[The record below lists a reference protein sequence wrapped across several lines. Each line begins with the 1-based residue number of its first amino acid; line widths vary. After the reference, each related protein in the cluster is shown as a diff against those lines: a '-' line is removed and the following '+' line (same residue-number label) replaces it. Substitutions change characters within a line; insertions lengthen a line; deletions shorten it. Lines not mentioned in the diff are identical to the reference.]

1 MRAASSRRTTTVA
14 EMCVRPAHSWLL
26 PLYNAVSN
34 KILWLTMVISSSG
47 RCCWLLCLV
56 SHWFVTE
63 GAGTTLSRRLL
74 LLRAC
79 SCINYRSVESLPT
92 EQNIGR
98 DLAAPMPANTSTE
111 IHEKKEREKKTM
123 RSRKKNYW
131 RWKHVKRKMHTQH
144 SLVIAVHLSFLHIS
158 LTKPQPPHWA
168 LFFFFLA
175 SAHKC
180 VCVLYH
186 FAQQLPLDS
195 FFVPIS
201 LSRPVTRKS
210 LCVDEPSRLYLC
222 VCGFFVSRFFRSIRN
237 IGSDRIICNRVVVV
251 VPYCSFFFKEA
262 EADPSD
268 CVSIKRK
275 LGNNRTLACVWSDKL
290 LVPLADRLVTVTAA
304 SSAYRL
310 LSVGECKGLSALA
323 WAVACPNLSFF
334 LLLFPVL
341 IIDER

>member
-1 MRAASSRRTTTVA
+1 M
-14 EMCVRPAHSWLL
+14 
-26 PLYNAVSN
+26 
-34 KILWLTMVISSSG
+34 G
-47 RCCWLLCLV
+47 
-56 SHWFVTE
+56 
-63 GAGTTLSRRLL
+63 
-74 LLRAC
+74 
-79 SCINYRSVESLPT
+79 
-92 EQNIGR
+92 
-98 DLAAPMPANTSTE
+98 
-111 IHEKKEREKKTM
+111 
-123 RSRKKNYW
+123 
-131 RWKHVKRKMHTQH
+131 
-144 SLVIAVHLSFLHIS
+144 SFLFF
-158 LTKPQPPHWA
+158 LPQPT
-168 LFFFFLA
+168 
-175 SAHKC
+175 S

-195 FFVPIS
+195 FFVPLS
-201 LSRPVTRKS
+201 LPRPVTRKS

-222 VCGFFVSRFFRSIRN
+222 VCGFFVSPFFRSIRN

-251 VPYCSFFFKEA
+251 VPYGSFFFKEA

-310 LSVGECKGLSALA
+310 LSVGDCKGLSALA